1 MALLLV
7 LFKSFMLRGIVVL
20 VLMLLVNGCNTMAT
34 PESFFELSS
43 TYNKEKAL
51 QIRFFETSNYHELVS
66 ASAAVLQD
74 LGFQVEES
82 EPDVGLLRAVKERS
96 AREWGQEI
104 GRGLIAMIGMV
115 GMKVILM
122 PVDLQQQIVATL
134 TVFPV
139 ENNPNR
145 YGARIIFDRKIWKG
159 GGSSGSASIPPGE
172 QRLEIIDEPLIYQEF
187 FSKLSKSVF
196 LEAHQI

>member
-1 MALLLV
+1 MDLLKV
-7 LFKSFMLRGIVVL
+7 FFKSFKLRGCVVF
-20 VLMLLVNGCNTMAT
+20 VVMLFVSGCNTMAT
-34 PESFFELSS
+34 PESFFELSP
-43 TYNKEKAL
+43 TANKEKAL
-51 QIRFFETSNYHELVS
+51 QTRYFETSNYHELVS

-82 EPDVGLLRAVKERS
+82 EPEVGLLRAVKERS
-96 AREWGQEI
+96 SREWGQEI
-104 GRGLIAMIGMV
+104 GRVFVAMIGMV
-115 GMKVILM
+115 GMKVVFI

-139 ENNPNR
+139 DNNPNR
-145 YGARIIFDRKIWKG
+145 FGARIIFDRKIWKG
-159 GGSSGSASIPPGE
+159 EGSTGSASIPPGQ
-172 QRLEIIDEPLIYQEF
+172 QRLEIINEPLIYQEF

>member
-1 MALLLV
+1 MVPLK
-7 LFKSFMLRGIVVL
+7 LFRLRGILGL
-20 VLMLLVNGCNTMAT
+20 VFMLLVSGCNPMAT

-51 QIRFFETSNYHELVS
+51 QTRFFETSNYHELVS

-104 GRGLIAMIGMV
+104 GRVFIAMIGIV
-115 GMKVILM
+115 GQKVILL

-139 ENNPNR
+139 NNNPNR
-145 YGARIIFDRKIWKG
+145 FGARIIFDRKIWKG
-159 GGSSGSASIPPGE
+159 GGSNGSAEIPPGE

>member
-1 MALLLV
+1 M
-7 LFKSFMLRGIVVL
+7 
-20 VLMLLVNGCNTMAT
+20 
-34 PESFFELSS
+34 
-43 TYNKEKAL
+43 
-51 QIRFFETSNYHELVS
+51 
-66 ASAAVLQD
+66 LQD

-159 GGSSGSASIPPGE
+159 GGTSGSATIPPGE

>member
-1 MALLLV
+1 MTRLIVSIKSVSCWVVIIGIMLFLSGCARMA
-7 LFKSFMLRGIVVL
+7 S
-20 VLMLLVNGCNTMAT
+20 

-43 TYNKEKAL
+43 TYSKDKAL
-51 QIRFFETSNYHELVS
+51 QSRFFETSNQRELIS

-82 EPDVGLLRAVKERS
+82 ESRVGVLRAVKERS

-104 GRGLIAMIGMV
+104 ARTFVALIGAMG
-115 GMKVILM
+115 GKVILL
-122 PVDLQQQIVATL
+122 PVDLHQQIAATL
-134 TVFPV
+134 TVFPA
-139 ENNPNR
+139 ENDSKKFCS
-145 YGARIIFDRKIWKG
+145 RIIFHRKVWKG
-159 GGSSGSASIPPGE
+159 DGSDGSSHIPPGE
-172 QRLEIIDEPLIYQEF
+172 QRLEMINDPVIYQQF

>member
-1 MALLLV
+1 MVLLK
-7 LFKSFMLRGIVVL
+7 LFRLRGILGL
-20 VLMLLVNGCNTMAT
+20 VFMLLVSGCNPMAT

-51 QIRFFETSNYHELVS
+51 QTRFFETSNYHELVS

-104 GRGLIAMIGMV
+104 GRVFIAMIGIV
-115 GMKVILM
+115 GQKVILL

-139 ENNPNR
+139 NNNPNR
-145 YGARIIFDRKIWKG
+145 FGARIIFDRKIWKG
-159 GGSSGSASIPPGE
+159 GGSNGSAEIPPGE

>member
-1 MALLLV
+1 MF
-7 LFKSFMLRGIVVL
+7 FKSFRLRGFVVL
-20 VLMLLVNGCNTMAT
+20 ISMLLVNGCNSMAT
-34 PESFFELSS
+34 PESFCELSP

-51 QIRFFETSNYHELVS
+51 QTRFFETSNYHELES

-82 EPDVGLLRAVKERS
+82 EPEVGLLRAVKERS
-96 AREWGQEI
+96 SREWGQEI
-104 GRGLIAMIGMV
+104 GRVFIAMLGMV

-134 TVFPV
+134 TVFPIQ
-139 ENNPNR
+139 NNPNR
-145 YGARIIFDRKIWKG
+145 FGARIIFDRKIWKG
-159 GGSSGSASIPPGE
+159 GGSNGSASLPPGE
-172 QRLEIIDEPLIYQEF
+172 QRMEIIDDPIVYQEF

>member
-1 MALLLV
+1 MVPL
-7 LFKSFMLRGIVVL
+7 KSFRLRGILGL
-20 VLMLLVNGCNTMAT
+20 VFMLLVSGCNPMAT
-34 PESFFELSS
+34 PESFFELSPI
-43 TYNKEKAL
+43 YNKEKAL
-51 QIRFFETSNYHELVS
+51 QTRFFETSNYHELVS

-104 GRGLIAMIGMV
+104 GRVFIAMIGLV
-115 GMKVILM
+115 GQKVILL

-139 ENNPNR
+139 NNNPNR
-145 YGARIIFDRKIWKG
+145 FGARIIFDRKIWKG
-159 GGSSGSASIPPGE
+159 GGSDGSAEIPPGE

>member
-1 MALLLV
+1 MALLLMF
-7 LFKSFMLRGIVVL
+7 FKSFRLRGLVVL
-20 VLMLLVNGCNTMAT
+20 AFMLLVNGCNTMAT
-34 PESFFELSS
+34 PESFFELSP

-51 QIRFFETSNYHELVS
+51 QTRFFETSNYHELES

-82 EPDVGLLRAVKERS
+82 EPEVGLLRAVKERS
-96 AREWGQEI
+96 SREWGQEI
-104 GRGLIAMIGMV
+104 GRVFIAMLGMV

-145 YGARIIFDRKIWKG
+145 FGARIIFDRKIWKG
-159 GGSSGSASIPPGE
+159 GGSNGSASLPPGE
-172 QRLEIIDEPLIYQEF
+172 QRMEIIDDPIVYQEF

>member
-1 MALLLV
+1 MSFFMVPL
-7 LFKSFMLRGIVVL
+7 KSFRLRGFLGL
-20 VLMLLVNGCNTMAT
+20 VFMLLVTGCNPMAT
-34 PESFFELSS
+34 PESFFELSP

-51 QIRFFETSNYHELVS
+51 QTRFFETSNYHELVS

-104 GRGLIAMIGMV
+104 GRVFIAMIGIV
-115 GMKVILM
+115 GQKVILL

-139 ENNPNR
+139 NNNPNR
-145 YGARIIFDRKIWKG
+145 FGARIIFDRKIWKG
-159 GGSSGSASIPPGE
+159 GGSDGSAEIPPGE

>member
-1 MALLLV
+1 MVPL
-7 LFKSFMLRGIVVL
+7 KSFRLRGFLGL
-20 VLMLLVNGCNTMAT
+20 VFMLLVSGCNPMAT
-34 PESFFELSS
+34 PESFFELSP

-51 QIRFFETSNYHELVS
+51 QTRFFETSNYHELVS

-104 GRGLIAMIGMV
+104 GRVFIAMIGIV
-115 GMKVILM
+115 GQKVILL

-139 ENNPNR
+139 NNNPNR
-145 YGARIIFDRKIWKG
+145 FGARIIFDRKIWKG
-159 GGSSGSASIPPGE
+159 GGSDGSAEIPPGE

>member
-1 MALLLV
+1 MDFHLV
-7 LFKSFMLRGIVVL
+7 FFKSFKLRWFVVL
-20 VLMLLVNGCNTMAT
+20 VCMLPINGCNMMAT
-34 PESFFELSS
+34 PESFFDLSP

-82 EPDVGLLRAVKERS
+82 EHEVGLLRAVKERS

-104 GRGLIAMIGMV
+104 GRVFLAMVGMV
-115 GMKVILM
+115 GGKVILL

-139 ENNPNR
+139 NNNTNR
-145 YGARIIFDRKIWKG
+145 FGARIIFDRKIWKG
-159 GGSSGSASIPPGE
+159 GGSNGSASLPPGE
-172 QRLEIIDEPLIYQEF
+172 QRLEMIDEPLIYQEF

-196 LEAHQI
+196 LEAHHI

>member
-1 MALLLV
+1 MVPL
-7 LFKSFMLRGIVVL
+7 KSFRLRGFLGL
-20 VLMLLVNGCNTMAT
+20 VFMLLVSGCNPMAT
-34 PESFFELSS
+34 PESFFELSP

-51 QIRFFETSNYHELVS
+51 QTRFFETSNYHELVS

-104 GRGLIAMIGMV
+104 GRVFIAMIGIV
-115 GMKVILM
+115 GQKVILL

-139 ENNPNR
+139 NNNPNR
-145 YGARIIFDRKIWKG
+145 FGARIIFDRKIWKG
-159 GGSSGSASIPPGE
+159 GGSTGSASIPPGE
-172 QRLEIIDEPLIYQEF
+172 QRLEIINEPLIYQEF

>member
-1 MALLLV
+1 MVPLK
-7 LFKSFMLRGIVVL
+7 LFRLRGILGL
-20 VLMLLVNGCNTMAT
+20 VFMLLVSGCNPMAT

-51 QIRFFETSNYHELVS
+51 QTRFFETSNYHELVS

-104 GRGLIAMIGMV
+104 GRVFIAMIGIV
-115 GMKVILM
+115 SQKVILL

-139 ENNPNR
+139 NNNPNR
-145 YGARIIFDRKIWKG
+145 FGARIIFDRKIWKG
-159 GGSSGSASIPPGE
+159 GGSNGSAEIPPGE

>member
-1 MALLLV
+1 MVPL
-7 LFKSFMLRGIVVL
+7 KSFRLRGFLGL
-20 VLMLLVNGCNTMAT
+20 VFMLLVTGCNPMAT
-34 PESFFELSS
+34 PESFFELSP

-51 QIRFFETSNYHELVS
+51 QTRFFETSNYHELVS

-104 GRGLIAMIGMV
+104 GRVFIAMIGIV
-115 GMKVILM
+115 GQKVILL

-139 ENNPNR
+139 NNNPNR
-145 YGARIIFDRKIWKG
+145 FGARIIFDRKIWKG
-159 GGSSGSASIPPGE
+159 GGSDGSAEIPPGE

>member
-1 MALLLV
+1 MVPL
-7 LFKSFMLRGIVVL
+7 KSFRLRGFLGL
-20 VLMLLVNGCNTMAT
+20 VFMLLVSGCNPMAT
-34 PESFFELSS
+34 PESFFELSP

-51 QIRFFETSNYHELVS
+51 QTRFFETSNYHELVS

-104 GRGLIAMIGMV
+104 GRVFIAMIGIV
-115 GMKVILM
+115 GQEVILL

-139 ENNPNR
+139 NNNPNR
-145 YGARIIFDRKIWKG
+145 FGARIIFDRKIWKG
-159 GGSSGSASIPPGE
+159 GGSDGSAEIPPGE

>member
-1 MALLLV
+1 MSFFMVPL
-7 LFKSFMLRGIVVL
+7 KSFRLRGFLGL
-20 VLMLLVNGCNTMAT
+20 VFMLLVSGCNPMAT
-34 PESFFELSS
+34 PESFFELSP

-51 QIRFFETSNYHELVS
+51 QTRFFETSNYHELVS

-104 GRGLIAMIGMV
+104 GRVFIAMIGIV
-115 GMKVILM
+115 GQKVILL

-139 ENNPNR
+139 NNNPNR
-145 YGARIIFDRKIWKG
+145 FGARIIFDRKIWKG
-159 GGSSGSASIPPGE
+159 GGSDGSAEIPPGE

>member
-1 MALLLV
+1 MVPL
-7 LFKSFMLRGIVVL
+7 KSFSLKGILSL
-20 VLMLLVNGCNTMAT
+20 VFMLLVSGCNPMVT
-34 PESFFELSS
+34 PESFFELSP

-51 QIRFFETSNYHELVS
+51 QTRFFETSNYHELVS

-104 GRGLIAMIGMV
+104 GRVFIAMIGIV
-115 GMKVILM
+115 GQEVILL

-139 ENNPNR
+139 NNNPNR
-145 YGARIIFDRKIWKG
+145 FGARIIFDRKIWKG
-159 GGSSGSASIPPGE
+159 GGSDGSAEIPPGE

>member
-1 MALLLV
+1 M
-7 LFKSFMLRGIVVL
+7 
-20 VLMLLVNGCNTMAT
+20 
-34 PESFFELSS
+34 
-43 TYNKEKAL
+43 
-51 QIRFFETSNYHELVS
+51 
-66 ASAAVLQD
+66 LQD

-159 GGSSGSASIPPGE
+159 GGSSGSASIPPGD